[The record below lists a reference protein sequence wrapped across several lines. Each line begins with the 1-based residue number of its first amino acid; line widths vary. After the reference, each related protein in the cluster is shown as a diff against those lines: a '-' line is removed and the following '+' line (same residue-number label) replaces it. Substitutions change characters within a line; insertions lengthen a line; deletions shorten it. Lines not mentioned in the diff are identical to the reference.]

1 MPALVSYLKNNGQK
15 VGLTLGGGT
24 KTCFGFP
31 GSLDHEYVD
40 AGQLYNWG
48 VEYLRYQNCYPGLAS
63 ATQRFTKMGEALNFT
78 QTSAKPIYYA
88 IDNWGDSKA
97 ATWAP
102 DVAHSWGTTIPYFIN
117 APHSNAW
124 SWVRN
129 SFIKNSLSALSAGP
143 GRYNNPG
150 ELLVGRGLLTADE
163 EATQFALWAVAKAPL
178 LYSANITDMSFASQ
192 DILFNAKLIA
202 INQEPLNKQAT
213 CVSGCVLTETILSSV
228 SSW

>member
-1 MPALVSYLKNNGQK
+1 
-15 VGLTLGGGT
+15 
-24 KTCFGFP
+24 
-31 GSLDHEYVD
+31 
-40 AGQLYNWG
+40 
-48 VEYLRYQNCYPGLAS
+48 
-63 ATQRFTKMGEALNFT
+63 MGEALNFT
-78 QTSAKPIYYA
+78 QTSAAPIYYA

-124 SWVRN
+124 SWVQN

-143 GRYNNPG
+143 GRHNNPG
-150 ELLVGRGLLTADE
+150 ELLVGRGLLSADE

-178 LYSANITDMSFASQ
+178 LYSANITAMPFSSQ
-192 DILFNAKLIA
+192 NILFNANLIS

-213 CVSGCVLTETILSSV
+213 CATGCVLTETILSSV